1 MATALNMTMKLKQD
15 AGSQAKLTGLGA
27 VFAQKVQPAID
38 AALRQSQIVHYAR
51 VLVIDNQYIQVI
63 TEFDGDGEVYTEF
76 FRKALPDVFKAIF
89 ELVEGAPTWEELN
102 DRDAFHK
109 FAQSKNVKALGSH
122 PTDPRQGYLFAAYPD
137 LGVKQILQQSAATT
151 R

>member
-1 MATALNMTMKLKQD
+1 
-15 AGSQAKLTGLGA
+15 
-27 VFAQKVQPAID
+27 
-38 AALRQSQIVHYAR
+38 